1 MKKRNFTSLTFSRS
15 PVHWDSWSG
24 GTPRGTL
31 PGASPG
37 AAPPGTPPGAPPG
50 TPPGTPPGAPP
61 GTAPGILLEQAWLFR
76 GRVGGLE
83 LKPLPCL
90 ELERLREKN
99 MMILIVMAIVNDEE
113 NVKAF
118 L

>member
-37 AAPPGTPPGAPPG
+37 TPPGTPPGAPPG
-50 TPPGTPPGAPP
+50 TPPGA
-61 GTAPGILLEQAWLFR
+61 APGILLEQAWLFR

-90 ELERLREKN
+90 ELERLREKK
-99 MMILIVMAIVNDEE
+99 MMILIVMAIV
-113 NVKAF
+113 K
-118 L
+118 

>member
-1 MKKRNFTSLTFSRS
+1 M
-15 PVHWDSWSG
+15 
-24 GTPRGTL
+24 
-31 PGASPG
+31 PG

-50 TPPGTPPGAPP
+50 AAPGTPPGA
-61 GTAPGILLEQAWLFR
+61 APGILLEQAWLFR
-76 GRVGGLE
+76 GRVTGLE
-83 LKPLPCL
+83 FKPLPCL

>member
-1 MKKRNFTSLTFSRS
+1 M
-15 PVHWDSWSG
+15 
-24 GTPRGTL
+24 

-50 TPPGTPPGAPP
+50 TPPGTPPGA
-61 GTAPGILLEQAWLFR
+61 APGILLEQAWLFR

-90 ELERLREKN
+90 ELERLREKK
-99 MMILIVMAIVNDEE
+99 MMILIVMAIV
-113 NVKAF
+113 K
-118 L
+118 